1 MKSPFTT
8 PFFAVFQNELLLN
21 SKRVAPYVVALLC
34 AGNGL
39 LWWGWGP
46 ARGRGLAINSDYAIA
61 GILPP
66 YSFLFLPLYTALIMA
81 DPTIRDFR
89 AGITPLIFS
98 KPISRGEYLLGKFF
112 GNFFVLTC
120 CQAAFVLAL
129 FVLQWVP
136 KQGVAVSQTKFM
148 AYPKHFLVFVAVS
161 HMFLAAVY
169 FTVGTLTRNA
179 KIVYGLG
186 IGFYPIYIGYQTIL
200 LNSLPWRW
208 KLALDPLV
216 MNRGRGI
223 HTTISAEVLKL
234 NQFVVVYDT
243 DLIVNRVV
251 MILLTAACLTILY
264 RLFTTTERSGK
275 TEKFSVLNLST
286 AAEGVYYPESSAVTL
301 LDQFE
306 APAFGASA
314 IIPSVAVPE
323 VVRVNEG
330 IRANVNKLTAA
341 LGVEFR
347 LLRAERSLVVVM
359 PLAVFVSILEVAFY
373 NIPADVSYS
382 AASATNTANLLLIFL
397 IGIAVFYTGEAMH
410 RDRELRIE
418 PVLWATPA
426 PNSVLLLS
434 KFLSTLL
441 LLAGLITTVGV
452 AAVAIQI
459 LRGHTPIDLLAYLR
473 VYGVVLLPG
482 AAFVTAVSL
491 LLNVVLRNKYL
502 AYVVSIGTAVGLFY
516 LYNLGYNHWAFNPM
530 HYRLWTYLDLVR
542 PQVTIL
548 AHRVFWLAAAIGS
561 LGLAHLFF
569 ERKPKIRIP

>member
-1 MKSPFTT
+1 
-8 PFFAVFQNELLLN
+8 
-21 SKRVAPYVVALLC
+21 VALLC

-46 ARGRGLAINSDYAIA
+46 ARGRGLAINSDYVIA

-81 DPTIRDFR
+81 DPAIRDFR
-89 AGITPLIFS
+89 EGLTPLIFS
-98 KPISRGEYLLGKFF
+98 KPISRVEYLLGKFF

-136 KQGVAVSQTKFM
+136 KQGVAISQTKFL

-223 HTTISAEVLKL
+223 HTTISSELLKL
-234 NQFVVVYDT
+234 NQLVVIYDT

-251 MILLTAACLTILY
+251 MILLTAICLTILY
-264 RLFTTTERSGK
+264 RFFTTTERS
-275 TEKFSVLNLST
+275 TTVEHLSFLNLST
-286 AAEGVYYPESSAVTL
+286 AAEGVYYPDSSPETHLDESKDPGYKSGEVT
-301 LDQFE
+301 
-306 APAFGASA
+306 SC
-314 IIPSVAVPE
+314 IAVPE
-323 VVRVNEG
+323 VARVNKG
-330 IRANVNKLTAA
+330 IRATINKLIAA
-341 LGVEFR
+341 LDVEFR
-347 LLRAERSLVVVM
+347 LLRAERSLIVVM

-373 NIPADVSYS
+373 NIPPDVSYS

-410 RDRELRIE
+410 RDREVRIE
-418 PVLWATPA
+418 PVLWSNPA

-441 LLAGLITTVGV
+441 LLAGLILLVGL

-459 LRGHTPIDLLAYLR
+459 VRGQTPIDLLAYLR
-473 VYGVVLLPG
+473 VYLIVLLPG
-482 AAFVTAVSL
+482 AVFVSAVSF
-491 LLNVVLRNKYL
+491 LLNVVLRNKHFV
-502 AYVVSIGTAVGLFY
+502 YVVSIGAAVGLFY
-516 LYNLGYNHWAFNPM
+516 LYNLGYNHWSYNPM
-530 HYRLWTYLDLVR
+530 MYRLWSYADLISGARTVLLYR
-542 PQVTIL
+542 L
-548 AHRVFWLAAAIGS
+548 YWLAIAVS
-561 LGLAHLFF
+561 CLVLAHLFF
-569 ERKPKIRIP
+569 ERRSRRKANLPLPSALR